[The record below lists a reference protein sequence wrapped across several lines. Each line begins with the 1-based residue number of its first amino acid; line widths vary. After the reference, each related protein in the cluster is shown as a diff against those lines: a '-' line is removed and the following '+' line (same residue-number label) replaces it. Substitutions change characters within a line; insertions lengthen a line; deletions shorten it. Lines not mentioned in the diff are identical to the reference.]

1 MSHLNDIVVSSITNT
16 NLQDILDEYKSMDWF
31 DASVAESRYKN
42 TKGVTEKDIRDA
54 SVASVSLYLQD
65 ILDQKIK
72 PLVKEYAKTRNING
86 LEHQHY
92 HVVKYTKGQF
102 FAEHTDATEEYP
114 RKISVLFYLND
125 DYSGGTITFT
135 KLNRSIKPD
144 KGTVIIFP
152 SSDEFSHSADP
163 VQDGT
168 KYVVVGFWS

>member
-1 MSHLNDIVVSSITNT
+1 MSHLSDIFVSDLPNI
-16 NLQDILDEYKSMDWF
+16 NLQDILDEYKAMDWF
-31 DASVAESRYKN
+31 DANVAESRYKN
-42 TKGVTEKDIRDA
+42 NKGITEKDIRNA
-54 SVASVSLYLQD
+54 SVSSVSLYLQN
-65 ILDQKIK
+65 ILDKEIR
-72 PLVKEYAKTRNING
+72 PLVKKYAEEHSIYG
-86 LEHQHY
+86 LEHQYY
-92 HVVKYTKGQF
+92 HVVKYVKGQF

-114 RKISVLFYLND
+114 RKISVLLYLND

-163 VQDGT
+163 VEDGT